1 MVLLASYIKQK
12 GTTQNRQEDLRS
24 SLLYFSGRERE
35 EEEGRREREVC
46 VALQGEAEESGKEVD
61 RVAGKGREAVSPH
74 ATIFPLHAF
83 MQ

>member
-1 MVLLASYIKQK
+1 MHQKQE
-12 GTTQNRQEDLRS
+12 GTTQDRQEDLRS

-74 ATIFPLHAF
+74 APPVTL
-83 MQ
+83 